1 MKEPIRVT
9 TSVYDFLKDQIHR
22 KRVTPEEEELLKE
35 ELKSAVQLASR
46 EIPNEVVKV
55 GSFVLV
61 KDLTL
66 GTEQEFQVVG
76 MGKSKPSKGKYA
88 MDSSIVLAVLG
99 RNEGFVLEW
108 PFKDGKR
115 EIEILRVINPR

>member
-9 TSVYDFLKDQIHR
+9 TSVYDFIKNQIHR
-22 KRVTPEEEELLKE
+22 KRVSPEEEELLKE
-35 ELKSAVQLASR
+35 ELKSAVQLPSR

-61 KDLTL
+61 KDHTL

-88 MDSSIVLAVLG
+88 MDSSIVMAVLG